1 LDTAKAVLGVS
12 KEDLLK
18 RVDLEEETIDE
29 VLAVLSSE
37 FED

>member
-1 LDTAKAVLGVS
+1 LGVA

-18 RVDLEEETIDE
+18 RVDLEAETIDE
-29 VLAVLSSE
+29 VIAILSAE

>member
-1 LDTAKAVLGVS
+1 VLAVS

-29 VLAVLSSE
+29 VIAILAAE